1 MFKLGLT
8 GGIGSGKTSVCKV
21 FAGLGIDIIEAD
33 DVSREVVLP
42 GSPCLGEIAAKF
54 GRSFILEDG
63 NLDRARLRERI
74 FSNQDDKS
82 WLESLLHPA
91 IRARIIEKL
100 DEASSDYCI
109 LSSPLFFETGQKPL
123 VDRVLVVDVPKEV
136 QLERASSRDNVNPSQ
151 IEAIIASQISR
162 EDRLSQADDIIDNS
176 GDFDATR
183 LAAIELHKRYIEF
196 ASHVR

>member
-21 FAGLGIDIIEAD
+21 FAEQGIDIIEAD

-54 GRSFILEDG
+54 GRGFILEDG
-63 NLDRARLRERI
+63 NLDRAKLRQRI
-74 FSNQDDKS
+74 FSSQDDKS